1 MEKTI
6 QALDNL
12 IAFYL
17 DTIVSFFQF
26 DIMVFS
32 QWWLYAPFFI
42 PCVFYMMFFFLKW
55 TILFSPIWLPLR
67 LILHKQPF
75 KSKS

>member
-17 DTIVSFFQF
+17 DIILPLFQF
-26 DIMVFS
+26 DLMVFS
-32 QWWLYAPFFI
+32 QWWLYVPFLI
-42 PCVFYMMFFFLKW
+42 PFLFYMMFFIMKW
-55 TILFSPIWLPLR
+55 TILTAPIWVPLR
-67 LILHKQPF
+67 LILHKKPF
-75 KSKS
+75 KS